1 MPDRMSRRSFLKA
14 SGTAGA
20 AGALA
25 SAGTVASAAGA
36 MAATPESGS
45 T

>member
-1 MPDRMSRRSFLKA
+1 MPDRISRRSFLKA

-25 SAGTVASAAGA
+25 GAGTVANAAGA
-36 MAATPESGS
+36 MAATDHD
-45 T
+45 